1 MVVIAKYL
9 CQFEYLPW
17 NQLVIPYN
25 QPFWGPRITGVERKE
40 MYALYD
46 LMLLLV
52 VFFHRYNFKNCFV
65 EPY

>member
-52 VFFHRYNFKNCFV
+52 VFFHR
-65 EPY
+65 